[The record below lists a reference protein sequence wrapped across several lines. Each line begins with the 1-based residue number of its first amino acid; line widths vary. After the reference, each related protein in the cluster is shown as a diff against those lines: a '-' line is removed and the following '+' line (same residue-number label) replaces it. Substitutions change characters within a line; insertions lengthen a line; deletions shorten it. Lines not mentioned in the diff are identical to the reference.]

1 MKLTVTGNFSD
12 RIFDSNM
19 NLLRVIEGH
28 NMVTKGLTTLV
39 AELLKGDITGGTFY
53 W

>member
-1 MKLTVTGNFSD
+1 MNLKVTGNFTD
-12 RIFDSNM
+12 KIFDKDM
-19 NLLRVIEGH
+19 NLLRVIEAH
-28 NMVTKGLTTLV
+28 NMVTEVLTTLV